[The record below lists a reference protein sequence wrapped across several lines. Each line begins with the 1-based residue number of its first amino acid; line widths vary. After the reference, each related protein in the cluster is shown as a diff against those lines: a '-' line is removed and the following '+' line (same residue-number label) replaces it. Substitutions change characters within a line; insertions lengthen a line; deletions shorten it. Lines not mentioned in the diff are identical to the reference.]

1 MQKLADYKLIIDDIY
16 QAKLNFAP
24 AFSYLATKAN
34 EFNDKSN
41 LKNNILKLAHVFD
54 ISAPAR
60 YDSERRT
67 VFGNNLEKTILK
79 ESGESATALLTS
91 SSSHIFSKA
100 EPFFDVSQI
109 QELFFNIIDE
119 IKEFISNFAGIIGAQ
134 FEEYLQ
140 KVMAALHEMTNKIA
154 IMHSMLLRVQQKE
167 EMHNNRSFA

>member
-1 MQKLADYKLIIDDIY
+1 MQNPADYKLIIDDIY

-24 AFSYLATKAN
+24 AFSYLASKAN
-34 EFNDKSN
+34 EFNDKTN
-41 LKNNILKLAHVFD
+41 LKNDILKLAHVFD

-79 ESGESATALLTS
+79 ESGEAVTALLS

-109 QELFFNIIDE
+109 QELFFNIIDG

-134 FEEYLQ
+134 FAEYLQ

-167 EMHNNRSFA
+167 EMHNSRSFA